1 MCPAFRT
8 FSCYYSLFHVWLTE
22 PATWKNDNFKAKNW
36 QTEKRTMEISEH
48 SFGDFFITTDKTRL
62 DIVAIHEF
70 LSKHSGWS
78 DNIPFERVKT
88 SIGNSLNFGLFHK
101 DKQIG
106 FARVISDFSTI
117 AYLGDI
123 YVLDDYRGQGLSK
136 KLMDV
141 VMAHPN
147 LQGLRRWILLTSTAD
162 WLYEKYGF
170 NKLPNPE
177 FYMELFDSNV
187 YKQTNKKNDK

>member
-1 MCPAFRT
+1 MKIIEIT
-8 FSCYYSLFHVWLTE
+8 F
-22 PATWKNDNFKAKNW
+22 D
-36 QTEKRTMEISEH
+36 
-48 SFGDFFITTDKTRL
+48 DFTITTDKSKM
-62 DIVAIHEF
+62 DIVAIHDF
-70 LSKHSGWS
+70 LSKYSGWS

-88 SIGNSLNFGLFHK
+88 SVDNSLNFGLFHN

-123 YVLDDYRGQGLSK
+123 YVLETFRGQGLSK
-136 KLMDV
+136 KLMDAV
-141 VMAHPN
+141 IEHPN

-170 NKLPNPE
+170 TKLPKPE
-177 FYMELFDSNV
+177 LYMELFDPNV
-187 YKQTNKKNDK
+187 YKIDVQKLVK

>member
-1 MCPAFRT
+1 METIEINFND
-8 FSCYYSLFHVWLTE
+8 FS
-22 PATWKNDNFKAKNW
+22 
-36 QTEKRTMEISEH
+36 
-48 SFGDFFITTDKTRL
+48 ITTDKSKM
-62 DIVAIHEF
+62 DMVAIHDF
-70 LSKHSGWS
+70 LSKYSGWS

-88 SIGNSLNFGLFHK
+88 SIDNSLNFGLFHK
-101 DKQIG
+101 GKQIG

-123 YVLDDYRGQGLSK
+123 YVLNNYRGQGLSK
-136 KLMDV
+136 RLMDA

-170 NKLPNPE
+170 EKVPKPE
-177 FYMELFDSNV
+177 IYMELYNPDV
-187 YKQTNKKNDK
+187 YKK